1 MEASGSSEKQGGS
14 KATFTS
20 LDKGSPVTFTVQ
32 YNPKE
37 FRVEKSVTWSEAQ
50 TPGIDKNVIEYQK
63 GAPMTASFDLIFD
76 TTSESGVQ
84 NVQKVWVEPL
94 MALTSAAVD
103 VKDVKDA
110 KDAKG
115 GTLDKKRPRA
125 LYFQWGAF
133 SMKCVVESVS
143 VTYLMFASTGEAV
156 RARCSVKL
164 KEWVVIPFE
173 SKDIAVGKES
183 VRYTLVGVKGGE
195 TTSQV
200 AAANGSTAQAV
211 AGANGFSD
219 LMADLTGRTLIIP
232 AKSAATAIEAAVRN
246 AAKSAA
252 SSAVNAALRGDT
264 SGAGKAAAD
273 SATRSV
279 TGAASQAAKAALKKI
294 F

>member
-1 MEASGSSEKQGGS
+1 MGQSGSSEASAKQGGS

-37 FRVEKSVTWSEAQ
+37 FRVEKSVTWSEAA
-50 TPGIDKNVIEYQK
+50 TPGIENNVIEYQK

-110 KDAKG
+110 S
-115 GTLDKKRPRA
+115 LDKKRPRA

-133 SMKCVVESVS
+133 SMKCVVESIS

-173 SKDIAVGKES
+173 GKDISAGKDS
-183 VRYTLVGVKGGE
+183 TRYTIVGVKGGE
-195 TTSQV
+195 SISQV
-200 AAANGSTAQAV
+200 AAASGSTTQAV
-211 AGANGFSD
+211 AAANNISD
-219 LMADLTGRTLIIP
+219 PMADLTGRTLLIP
-232 AKSAATAIEAAVRN
+232 AKTAPSAVETAVRN

-252 SSAVNAALRGDT
+252 VSAANAALRGDL
-264 SGAGKAAAD
+264 SGAGKAASD